1 MTNSQKLKRE
11 KSILNKTKKYL
22 SDTISIGFQNNAT
35 NTYLNIIDSALV
47 AIQERSK
54 LFNQIKL

>member
-22 SDTISIGFQNNAT
+22 SDTLSIEFQNNAT

-47 AIQERSK
+47 AIQELWNKRK
-54 LFNQIKL
+54 